1 MQVLLSEKDNII
13 DKKSS
18 VITSQKRRIEF
29 LEEYLRLEKSK
40 RFASSSEQTTAEQG
54 RLFNEVEATSE
65 PEQEELLP
73 EQPSDSLKAKTGRKP
88 FNKSI
93 PRHQIFAYLSDGDKE
108 GALETFFVKTRE
120 ELDIIP
126 SKVQILEYMQEKV
139 VFADAEGNRTLKI
152 VEVTKHPVAKAMGC
166 VNLMTYIVIAKYA
179 DGLPLY
185 RLENIIKR
193 YGGDISRVTLANCII
208 NRKS

>member
-1 MQVLLSEKDNII
+1 MKNAPTNNDKEEKTSTNNLEEMQVLLSEKDNII

-18 VITSQKRRIEF
+18 VITSQKRRFEF

-73 EQPSDSLKAKTGRKP
+73 EQPSDSPKAKTGRKP

-93 PRHQIFAYLSDGDKE
+93 SRHQVFAYLSDDDK
-108 GALETFFVKTRE
+108 
-120 ELDIIP
+120 
-126 SKVQILEYMQEKV
+126 
-139 VFADAEGNRTLKI
+139 
-152 VEVTKHPVAKAMGC
+152 
-166 VNLMTYIVIAKYA
+166 
-179 DGLPLY
+179 
-185 RLENIIKR
+185 
-193 YGGDISRVTLANCII
+193 
-208 NRKS
+208 